1 MPFVERSAAR
11 IWWSASAE
19 HVAGRDAVVLLM
31 GLGCSAD
38 MWFRI
43 APELA
48 HSHRVIVIDNRGV
61 GRTKVG
67 GAVIV
72 HRIDAMAD
80 DVAAVLDDAGESSA
94 HVVGFSMGGMVA
106 QQFALT
112 YPART
117 RTLSLLGTHPGAM
130 HSVKADDA
138 VIRLLFEKAD
148 VTPEQSLR
156 TLRPYVYAQRTRDER
171 IDEDHA
177 MRLEYYPTAHGYRAQ
192 LYGIMA
198 WSALRR
204 LDRIRAPTLVVHG
217 VEDALIPVANGRML
231 AQRIP
236 GARLEEL
243 DHASHWLMTDQT
255 DKTLGLLRSH
265 LSHKPLRPRTTHPSP
280 P

>member
-1 MPFVERSAAR
+1 MPFVERGLAR
-11 IWWSASAE
+11 IWWSGSSNAD
-19 HVAGRDAVVLLM
+19 GRDAVVLLM

-48 HSHRVIVIDNRGV
+48 RKYRVIVIDNRGV
-61 GRTKVG
+61 GRTRVR
-67 GAVIV
+67 GAVVV

-80 DVAAVLDDAGESSA
+80 DVAAVLDEAGESSA

-106 QQFALT
+106 QQFALS

-117 RTLSLLGTHPGAM
+117 RSLALLGTHGGAV
-130 HSVKADDA
+130 HSVKAHDA
-138 VIRLLFEKAD
+138 VIRLLLDKS
-148 VTPEQSLR
+148 TTSPEQSLR
-156 TLRPYVYAQRTRDER
+156 ALRPYVYAQRTRDDR
-171 IDEDHA
+171 IDEDHE

-198 WSALRR
+198 WSAFRW
-204 LDRIRAPTLVVHG
+204 LDRMQAPTLVVHG
-217 VEDALIPVANGRML
+217 VEDDLVPVANGRML

-243 DHASHWLMTDQT
+243 DNASHWLMTDQT
-255 DKTLGLLRSH
+255 DKTLSLLRSH
-265 LSHKPLRPRTTHPSP
+265 LSRHT
-280 P
+280 